1 MTQKQRVLNALKA
14 AGGVGIRSDV
24 FIRDFMPRAA
34 ARIQELKDEGWD
46 ISSERDGKFVVWRL
60 ENVGSSTEGRD
71 QAGTSIPQP
80 VDTTL
85 GVASGVEHL
94 SASSPHSG
102 ASGAPPATRNPYECE
117 VWEEA
122 A

>member
-14 AGGVGIRSDV
+14 AGGIGIRSDV

-71 QAGTSIPQP
+71 QAEPLARQP
-80 VDTTL
+80 VDAAL

-94 SASSPHSG
+94 GASSPPPG
-102 ASGAPPATRNPYECE
+102 APGAPPASPYD
-117 VWEEA
+117 VWVDEA